1 VKNLAKIFNK
11 IRQKDLI
18 FMINNDRMN
27 LLIKSFFESPD
38 HGRQAMQDATVIENI
53 CFIDYLENN
62 CIPKAKEL
70 DNEQDMQYFTEY
82 DIHFRMLTLE
92 KIMHLDHFGVLISK
106 ATNHFYSMN
115 KDIVVL
121 VDFSEADFLLNS
133 LAGQKF
139 DVEIRDFTRE
149 EFVSMVEDMHRIG
162 FRNVQFTDGRL
173 KPLVIPRDTILKNEK
188 TNNTHNPQLYIESLI
203 FLQEAHKFRQDNKGL
218 VVNTDSPI
226 AKAVRGAKYLV
237 PAIVQSRQGNQMQ
250 VKYPFLNTSVEG
262 QKILPVL
269 TDRKEYDYFMT
280 TSVMK
285 EYSSLPDN
293 KKACIELPFEEVYRI
308 FTTDDVFGVAVN
320 PVGFNLVLNQ
330 QLMGVMA
337 KDITLTN
344 NPEVKV
350 ERNGEEVVFPEAQD
364 ELPKKHHTEQDTDD
378 LRRKVLEHFI
388 STQEDIIKKNSGIN
402 TSEAEEKVAKAQ
414 TKLEEFKKQ
423 LEELNE

>member
-1 VKNLAKIFNK
+1 
-11 IRQKDLI
+11 
-18 FMINNDRMN
+18 
-27 LLIKSFFESPD
+27 
-38 HGRQAMQDATVIENI
+38 MQDATVIENI

>member
-1 VKNLAKIFNK
+1 
-11 IRQKDLI
+11 
-18 FMINNDRMN
+18 MN